1 MFPQVTSLI
10 HPKEYLAGL
19 HELGCE
25 EGRKQVPRTCSPSLN
40 SHKWHVYSSC
50 TIRMYCMNITVI
62 HVVIRM

>member
-50 TIRMYCMNITVI
+50 TIRPTFSILIVTGHFSY
-62 HVVIRM
+62 